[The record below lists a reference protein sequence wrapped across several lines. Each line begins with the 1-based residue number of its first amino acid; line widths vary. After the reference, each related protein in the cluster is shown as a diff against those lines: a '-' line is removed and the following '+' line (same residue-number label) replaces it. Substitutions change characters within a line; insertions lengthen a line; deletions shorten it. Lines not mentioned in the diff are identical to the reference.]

1 MKTANKYIVVLISA
15 ATLGV
20 AGGCSKIENKD
31 LNKPT
36 IDAIIANPA
45 KAELDNLV
53 TGTEAG
59 MRNANEFYLD
69 DVGVIGREMYR
80 FSGSEPRYTTEL
92 LGSSTSQLDNNTFY
106 IINPFGGRT
115 RDARNAWTL
124 IQAAPNCKTIT
135 EQEKNAYIGWART
148 IMAYQLLLNLNL
160 TYDNGIRT
168 DIADPNKLG
177 PIVGKDQALSDIAAF
192 LDQANTELTGS
203 SVIFPLS
210 DGFAGLKDADGLSK
224 FNRALAARVAVYR
237 QKWDD
242 ALTFLSQSFYNPAGD
257 FRLGVY
263 QAFSTQPNDLT
274 TNVFIAQNSNG
285 EVRGAHPLY
294 VSQMAPGDDRIN
306 KVSIRTTPATQNGL
320 TSNYDVWVYTSNT
333 SSIPIIRNEELILI
347 NAEAKINKG
356 GASDLTE
363 ARDAL
368 NIIRTKHGLANYSGA
383 VTQPA
388 LLDEMLNQRRFSLYF
403 EGHRWV
409 DMRRYNRLAQLPID
423 RPEDD
428 VWTEF
433 PIPLTEE

>member
-1 MKTANKYIVVLISA
+1 
-15 ATLGV
+15 
-20 AGGCSKIENKD
+20 
-31 LNKPT
+31 
-36 IDAIIANPA
+36 
-45 KAELDNLV
+45 
-53 TGTEAG
+53 
-59 MRNANEFYLD
+59 
-69 DVGVIGREMYR
+69 
-80 FSGSEPRYTTEL
+80 
-92 LGSSTSQLDNNTFY
+92 
-106 IINPFGGRT
+106 
-115 RDARNAWTL
+115 
-124 IQAAPNCKTIT
+124 
-135 EQEKNAYIGWART
+135 
-148 IMAYQLLLNLNL
+148 
-160 TYDNGIRT
+160 
-168 DIADPNKLG
+168 
-177 PIVGKDQALSDIAAF
+177 
-192 LDQANTELTGS
+192 
-203 SVIFPLS
+203 
-210 DGFAGLKDADGLSK
+210 
-224 FNRALAARVAVYR
+224 
-237 QKWDD
+237 
-242 ALTFLSQSFYNPAGD
+242 
-257 FRLGVY
+257 
-263 QAFSTQPNDLT
+263 
-274 TNVFIAQNSNG
+274 
-285 EVRGAHPLY
+285 

>member
-1 MKTANKYIVVLISA
+1 
-15 ATLGV
+15 
-20 AGGCSKIENKD
+20 
-31 LNKPT
+31 
-36 IDAIIANPA
+36 
-45 KAELDNLV
+45 
-53 TGTEAG
+53 
-59 MRNANEFYLD
+59 
-69 DVGVIGREMYR
+69 
-80 FSGSEPRYTTEL
+80 
-92 LGSSTSQLDNNTFY
+92 
-106 IINPFGGRT
+106 
-115 RDARNAWTL
+115 
-124 IQAAPNCKTIT
+124 
-135 EQEKNAYIGWART
+135 
-148 IMAYQLLLNLNL
+148 MAYQLLLNLNL